1 MMTKILIVD
10 DKEANLFALQ
20 RILSRL
26 DVDVVQ
32 ALTGEAALR
41 ETLNH
46 EFALAILDVQMP
58 TMDGYELATL
68 LRSDRTTRE
77 IPIIFLSAIYSTEP
91 YVFRG
96 YASGAVDFIAK
107 PFNSEI
113 LLSKVRVFLELHE
126 KKSVLAGQKTRLE
139 KVVRHL
145 KKQIKARRHVEQCL
159 LETNERLEQTVN
171 DRTAEL
177 AEMVEALKVAN
188 AQLATRADQL
198 RALAGKLTM
207 AEHRERGR
215 VSRFLHDG
223 LQQHLA
229 IIKMQL
235 SLISDQLGPEQLR
248 HSAVEIEKLLAESI
262 EMSRSLSAELCPPIL
277 LNGRLSDGL
286 KWLASWMQTKHDFSV
301 ALEVQDSPQMP
312 EDVKIL
318 VFESVRELLFN
329 AVKHANVSKASI
341 GLRLIDANS
350 VRICVSDQGIGFDA
364 NALKPAGDACSG
376 FGLVSIGE
384 RIDLIG
390 GRLQIDSTPGK
401 GCCFTL
407 TVPLRPARK
416 GLAYSCSTSE
426 QFVTSGDQWPM
437 PA

>member
-20 RILSRL
+20 RILGRL
-26 DVDVVQ
+26 DVGVVQ

-77 IPIIFLSAIYSTEP
+77 IPIIFLSAVYSTEP

-96 YASGAVDFIAK
+96 YASGAVDFITK
-107 PFNSEI
+107 PYNPEI

-126 KKSVLAGQKTRLE
+126 KKSGLARQKTRLE

-145 KKQIKARRHVEQCL
+145 KKQIKARRRAEQSL
-159 LETNERLEQTVN
+159 LEANERLEHKV
-171 DRTAEL
+171 DERTSAL
-177 AEMVEALKVAN
+177 AEMVEALRIAN

-198 RALAGKLTM
+198 RILAGKLTM

-248 HSAVEIEKLLAESI
+248 RSAVEIENLLAESI

-277 LNGRLSDGL
+277 LNGRLVDGL
-286 KWLASWMQTKHDFSV
+286 KWLASWMQTKHGFGVDLV
-301 ALEVQDSPQMP
+301 VQDSPQMS

-329 AVKHANVSKASI
+329 AVKHADVSKAGI
-341 GLRLIDANS
+341 DLQLIDVDS
-350 VRICVSDQGIGFDA
+350 VRICVSDRGVGFDPD
-364 NALKPAGDACSG
+364 ALKPAGDACSG

-384 RIDLIG
+384 RIGLIG

-407 TVPLRPARK
+407 TVPLKPSQEVPSAPR
-416 GLAYSCSTSE
+416 STSE
-426 QFVTSGDQWPM
+426 KADASEDKWFM